1 MIPRTPIPK
10 TPTSVYPSRLFAILV
25 KRFNRELSRDPH
37 QVLTVRLLCEAAE
50 RPLSEAVQ
58 FRLNAFCYPCD
69 TQGMQHELISRTQLT
84 GVFDGLKCVINVAA
98 LCDTPGFVTND
109 SVTVDTG

>member
-1 MIPRTPIPK
+1 MEI
-10 TPTSVYPSRLFAILV
+10 
-25 KRFNRELSRDPH
+25 
-37 QVLTVRLLCEAAE
+37 
-50 RPLSEAVQ
+50 
-58 FRLNAFCYPCD
+58 RLNAFRCPCD

-84 GVFDGLKCVINVAA
+84 GVCDGLKGVINIAA